1 MSSVLYDEPGPRT
14 RRLIQVGTVAG
25 ALVLAGVAA
34 FVLVQFSSRGL
45 LDADRWDI
53 FVERTDVWE
62 FLGRGLLAT
71 LQAAATGAVLAGVL
85 AVVLAVLR
93 MSGNGLVRRSTAVVI
108 ELFRGLPVVLLM
120 LAGALLLPVS
130 LFWAVVIG
138 LTIYNAA
145 VMGEILRAGILSL
158 PKGQSEAAYAIGL
171 THFQTLRMILLPQ
184 AVRQMLPSLVSQL
197 VVLLKDTSLGYIVG
211 YLELLRS
218 VQNLRDF
225 FGNRYLFSVFF
236 VAAAIYI
243 TVNFLVSRLAV
254 LTERVLSRSR
264 SGGGGDVAP
273 VNVDENTPDG
283 GVGTRG
289 GSVPTAT
296 SQSRSPGTRERQ

>member
-45 LDADRWDI
+45 FDADRWDI

-93 MSGNGLVRRSTAVVI
+93 MSRNGFVRRTTAVVI

-158 PKGQSEAAYAIGL
+158 PKGQTEAAYAIGL

-273 VNVDENTPDG
+273 VNLDEGTRDG
-283 GVGTRG
+283 GVDTRG
-289 GSVPTAT
+289 GSAPTAT

>member
-14 RRLIQVGTVAG
+14 RRLIQVGTLAG
-25 ALVLAGVAA
+25 ALVLAGIAA
-34 FVLVQFSSRGL
+34 FVLVQFNARGL
-45 LDADRWDI
+45 FDADRWDI

-71 LQAAATGAVLAGVL
+71 LQAAATAAVLAGVL

-93 MSGNGLVRRSTAVVI
+93 MSRNGFVRRTTAVVI

-158 PKGQSEAAYAIGL
+158 PKGQSEAASAIGL

-184 AVRQMLPSLVSQL
+184 AIRQMLPSLVSQL

-273 VNVDENTPDG
+273 ANVEQGTPDG
-283 GVGTRG
+283 GVDTRG
-289 GSVPTAT
+289 GSAPTAR
-296 SQSRSPGTRERQ
+296 SRSPWPGTRGRQ

>member
-45 LDADRWDI
+45 FDADRWDI

-71 LQAAATGAVLAGVL
+71 LRAAATGAVLAGVL

-93 MSGNGLVRRSTAVVI
+93 MSRNGFVRRTTAVVI

-158 PKGQSEAAYAIGL
+158 PKGQTEAAYAIGL

-273 VNVDENTPDG
+273 VNLDEGTPDG
-283 GVGTRG
+283 GVDTRG
-289 GSVPTAT
+289 ASAPTAT
-296 SQSRSPGTRERQ
+296 SQSRSPGTRGRQ

>member
-93 MSGNGLVRRSTAVVI
+93 MSGNGLVRRTTAVVI

-158 PKGQSEAAYAIGL
+158 PKGQTEAAYAIGL

-296 SQSRSPGTRERQ
+296 SQSRSPGTRGRQ

>member
-45 LDADRWDI
+45 FDADRWDI

-93 MSGNGLVRRSTAVVI
+93 MSRNGFVRRTTAVVI

-158 PKGQSEAAYAIGL
+158 PKGQTEAAYAIGL

-273 VNVDENTPDG
+273 VNLDEGTRDG
-283 GVGTRG
+283 GVDTRG
-289 GSVPTAT
+289 GSAPTAT
-296 SQSRSPGTRERQ
+296 SQSRSPGTRGRQ

>member
-14 RRLIQVGTVAG
+14 RRRIRIGTVIGGLVVAALV
-25 ALVLAGVAA
+25 ALVLLQLA
-34 FVLVQFSSRGL
+34 SRGL
-45 LDADRWDI
+45 FEARRWDV
-53 FVERTDVWE
+53 FSDPEVWQ

-71 LQAAATGAVLAGVL
+71 LRAAAVAAVLAS
-85 AVVLAVLR
+85 AVGLLLTIGRLTESPWLR
-93 MSGNGLVRRSTAVVI
+93 QAMIVVI
-108 ELFRGLPVVLLM
+108 EFFRGLPVVLLM
-120 LAGALLLPVS
+120 LASALLLPVS

-145 VMGEILRAGILSL
+145 VIAEILRAGILSL
-158 PKGQSEAAYAIGL
+158 PKGQTEAALAIGL
-171 THFQTLRMILLPQ
+171 TRLQTLRLVLLPQ
-184 AVRQMLPSLVSQL
+184 AIRRMLPSLVSQL

-236 VAAAIYI
+236 VAAAIYV

-254 LTERVLSRSR
+254 LVERRT
-264 SGGGGDVAP
+264 G
-273 VNVDENTPDG
+273 
-283 GVGTRG
+283 
-289 GSVPTAT
+289 
-296 SQSRSPGTRERQ
+296 QSR